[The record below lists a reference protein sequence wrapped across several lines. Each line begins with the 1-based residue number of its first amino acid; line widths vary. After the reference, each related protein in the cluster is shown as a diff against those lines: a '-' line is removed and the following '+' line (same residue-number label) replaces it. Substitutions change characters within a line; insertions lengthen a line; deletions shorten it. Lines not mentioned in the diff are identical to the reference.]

1 MMPIKNNH
9 TGKNSQKSPDEAV
22 EKSKTHIIVKIIGY
36 MTNPVVIK
44 TIIKKSTG
52 NVSIMSFDSGEGLT
66 GKTSPFA
73 QIIEEQAEMV
83 IGKVAHMVKTGEGI
97 VIPAY
102 APKSYYTQREVQN
115 DPYCHQKRLRT
126 KP

>member
-1 MMPIKNNH
+1 MIPIKNNH

-22 EKSKTHIIVKIIGY
+22 EKS
-36 MTNPVVIK
+36 
-44 TIIKKSTG
+44 TG
-52 NVSIMSFDSGEGLT
+52 NVCVMSFDSGEGLT
-66 GKTSPFA
+66 GKSYPFA

-83 IGKVAHMVKTGEGI
+83 IDKVAHIVKTGEGI
-97 VIPAY
+97 VIPAH